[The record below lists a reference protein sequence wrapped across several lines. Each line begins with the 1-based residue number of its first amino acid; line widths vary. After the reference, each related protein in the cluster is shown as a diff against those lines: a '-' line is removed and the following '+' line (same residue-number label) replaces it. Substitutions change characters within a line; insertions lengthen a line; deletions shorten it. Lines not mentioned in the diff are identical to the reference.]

1 MKKNQTGFSLVELL
15 IVVTILGIVAAIAI
29 PNMIAS
35 RRAANEG
42 SAVSSMRTISS
53 AEATYLTSKGEDN
66 YASMETLVSEKLI
79 DPGLG
84 NATAPE
90 RAKSGYYFEVTL
102 FPSSNP
108 PQIDIRGT
116 PLSRSSS
123 IATGNRTYWAGETG
137 VIYFNDNAED
147 IIIENRKP
155 TNASP
160 LD

>member
-1 MKKNQTGFSLVELL
+1 MKNQAGFSLVELL
-15 IVVTILGIVAAIAI
+15 IVIAVLGIITAIAV

-42 SAVSSMRTISS
+42 SAVSSMRSIYS
-53 AEATYLTSKGEDN
+53 AEATYVTSAGGGN
-66 YASMETLVSEKLI
+66 YASMETLVNERLL
-79 DPGLG
+79 DTGLG

-90 RAKSGYYFEVTL
+90 KAKSGYYFEVTL
-102 FPSSNP
+102 YPGSNP
-108 PQIDIRGT
+108 PQLDIRGI
-116 PLSRSSS
+116 PMSRSTVT
-123 IATGNRTYWAGETG
+123 ATGNRTYWSGETG

-147 IIIENRKP
+147 IVIEERKP